1 MNSEEKVEINVLGF
15 NNDNI
20 PKYCGYCK
28 NKIYG
33 RYSFFFF
40 LDKIPVDIYDN
51 MKKDGWGRC
60 GNDLYIFNS
69 EKSCCKYYMSRLKA
83 EDFKIN
89 KEQKKIMK
97 RFEKYLSG
105 EYELNREK
113 LKQKEL
119 RKDRKMKNIDELQIK
134 IEKILRDYLKQKT
147 YIQIIEKYVKIDNS
161 LLEERLNEIHV
172 KKNKFNFDYSIDFIY
187 VILKIIESEN
197 KKNNS
202 KFDNTKNLQLDLFN
216 DFKKF
221 YREENEE
228 LHLSDKTGHINIID
242 KTKSKKKFEKINP
255 EMHLP
260 VKHIYTCELTDKIKI
275 DDEKFKVYEKYQKNI
290 LKSPIEKITR
300 EFYDEVFGTTNLIDN
315 KGIKLPSDLNKKT
328 DHPEMYPK
336 KYGTYDIIHR
346 IDGKIIAVGVWDIL
360 PTSLCS
366 VSLYYDSD
374 YKFLDL
380 GVVTAIK
387 EIEYIKSFHDLIDNN
402 FKYYSMGLYC
412 ETAQKLRYKG
422 NFQPTE
428 LLDRYTMN
436 YVYLKD
442 VQKIISDGKN
452 HILSQKEYNPNKK
465 FLTEDEINKYI
476 NDLIEDFKKNKEDNN
491 FKEEEIEKTKRF
503 IELVP
508 KYLVSRFKFIAKP
521 DK

>member
-69 EKSCCKYYMSRLKA
+69 EKSCCKFYMSRLKA
-83 EDFKIN
+83 EDFQIN

-134 IEKILRDYLKQKT
+134 IEKILIDYLKQKT
-147 YIQIIEKYVKIDNS
+147 YIQIIEKYIKIDNS
-161 LLEERLNEIHV
+161 LLAKKLNEIHV

-197 KKNNS
+197 KKNNA
-202 KFDNTKNLQLDLFN
+202 KFDNDKNLQLDLFD

-221 YREENEE
+221 YRAENEE
-228 LHLSDKTGHINIID
+228 LYLSEKTGHINIID
-242 KTKSKKKFEKINP
+242 KTKSKKKFEKSKP
-255 EMHLP
+255 EIHSSI
-260 VKHIYTCELTDKIKI
+260 KHIYTCELTDKIQI

-315 KGIKLPSDLNKKT
+315 KGIKLPSDLE
-328 DHPEMYPK
+328 HPEMYPK
-336 KYGTYDIIHR
+336 KYGTYNMIHR
-346 IDGKIIAVGVWDIL
+346 IDGKIVAVGVWDLL

-387 EIEYIKSFHDLIDNN
+387 EIEYVKSFHDLIDNN

-428 LLDRYTMN
+428 LLDKYTMN

-452 HILSQKEYNPNKK
+452 HILSQKENNPNKK

-503 IELVP
+503 IELIP
-508 KYLVSRFKFIAKP
+508 KYLVNQFKFIAKP